1 MKQILFTRLNTAELL
16 DVPDAALPAGGVRV
30 RTAFSTI
37 SCGTERA
44 NITGDLNINIGA
56 PADPTKPLFPRSA
69 GYSASGIVEAVGEAV
84 TGIAPGDRVAMF
96 ASSHKNVNILPASNV
111 VKLPDGVSLE
121 AAALCY
127 IASFSMAAVRKTRV
141 ELGESAIVMGQ
152 GILGQFAVRFL
163 RAAGAMPL
171 IAVDPVASRREA
183 ALQGGADYAL
193 DPTAPDFAETV
204 KRLTGGGANVCIE
217 VTGRGEGFDQALDCM
232 ARFGRVALL
241 GCTRDKDF
249 TIDYYRKIHGPG
261 ITIIGAHTLAR
272 PSKESSPGWFTHR
285 DDIAAILRLMAG
297 GRVDLASLITETV
310 SPLDCTE
317 VYTRLVN
324 DKNFGP
330 VVQFDW
336 EGIE

>member
-1 MKQILFTRLNTAELL
+1 MKQIIFTRLNTAELL
-16 DVPDAALPAGGVRV
+16 DIPDAALPAGHVRV

-44 NITGDLNINIGA
+44 NITGDLNINIGE

-69 GYSASGIVEAVGEAV
+69 GYSASGIVEAVGADV
-84 TGIAPGDRVAMF
+84 TDIAPGDRVAMF
-96 ASSHKNVNILPASNV
+96 ASSHKNYNILPAGNV
-111 VKLPDGVSLE
+111 LKLPEGVSLE

-141 ELGESAIVMGQ
+141 EMGEAAMVMGL

-163 RAAGAMPL
+163 RTAGAMPV
-171 IAVDPVASRREA
+171 IAVDPVESRR
-183 ALQGGADYAL
+183 ALSLAGGADYAL
-193 DPTAPDFAETV
+193 DPTAPDFADTV
-204 KRLTGGGANVCIE
+204 KRLTGGGASVCIE
-217 VTGRGEGFDQALDCM
+217 VTGRGAGFDQALDCM

-261 ITIIGAHTLAR
+261 ITVIGAHTIAR
-272 PSKESSPGWFTHR
+272 PSMESSPGWFTHR

-297 GRVDLASLITETV
+297 GRVDLGALIGETA
-310 SPLDCTE
+310 SPLDCTA
-317 VYTRLVN
+317 VSTRLVN

-330 VVQFDW
+330 IVQFDW